1 MRAEIRITRWQAV
14 ITSKVCSLSAGPSGK
29 MCQPGKC
36 LRSSMMEKFLFYNNS
51 RSMQRSMFIAV
62 YFLKNPNQAGMT

>member
-1 MRAEIRITRWQAV
+1 MWAEIRITRWQAV

-36 LRSSMMEKFLFYNNS
+36 LRSSMMEKFLF
-51 RSMQRSMFIAV
+51 
-62 YFLKNPNQAGMT
+62 